1 MVLCLLGSYKAN
13 NSERRLAV
21 QSARTECSQ
30 TELGRYY
37 FCYYCF
43 LIFAA
48 SQSLAMKNK
57 ESNTRLA
64 KIVLPFTYLS
74 SDSDPQ
80 FPSNYK
86 WLPNSRFREIQRKW
100 HFHENIEQLWL
111 THRENN
117 KISYYINRPSS
128 FEIQDW
134 VSYFGATRTVWL
146 TLLSSIFWSNFV
158 FPIKL
163 REIK

>member
-21 QSARTECSQ
+21 QSATTACSQ
-30 TELGRYY
+30 TELGRYH

-80 FPSNYK
+80 FSSNYK
-86 WLPNSRFREIQRKW
+86 WLPNFFVRSKENGISMKKYNNYEWRIEKIIRFYI
-100 HFHENIEQLWL
+100 IL
-111 THRENN
+111 TVLVVLKS
-117 KISYYINRPSS
+117 KIG
-128 FEIQDW
+128 F
-134 VSYFGATRTVWL
+134 L
-146 TLLSSIFWSNFV
+146 TLELQEQFGSPYCPQYFEVTSYSLSN
-158 FPIKL
+158 
-163 REIK
+163 

>member
-21 QSARTECSQ
+21 QSARTACSQ
-30 TELGRYY
+30 TELGRYH

-100 HFHENIEQLWL
+100 HFHEKYNNYDWCIEKIIRFHIIL
-111 THRENN
+111 TVLVVLKS
-117 KISYYINRPSS
+117 KIG
-128 FEIQDW
+128 F
-134 VSYFGATRTVWL
+134 L
-146 TLLSSIFWSNFV
+146 TLELQEQFGSPYCPQYFEVTSYSLSN
-158 FPIKL
+158 
-163 REIK
+163 

>member
-21 QSARTECSQ
+21 QSATTACSQ
-30 TELGRYY
+30 TELGRYH

-48 SQSLAMKNK
+48 SQSLVMKNK

-80 FPSNYK
+80 FSSNYK
-86 WLPNSRFREIQRKW
+86 WLPNFFVRSK
-100 HFHENIEQLWL
+100 ENGISMKKYNNYDWRIEKI
-111 THRENN
+111 N

-134 VSYFGATRTVWL
+134 ISYFGATRTVWL
-146 TLLSSIFWSNFV
+146 TLLSSIFWSNFL

>member
-21 QSARTECSQ
+21 QSARTACSQ
-30 TELGRYY
+30 TELGRYH

-80 FPSNYK
+80 FSSNYK
-86 WLPNSRFREIQRKW
+86 WLPNFFVRSKENGISMKKYNNYDWRIEKIIRFHI
-100 HFHENIEQLWL
+100 IL
-111 THRENN
+111 TVLVVLKS
-117 KISYYINRPSS
+117 KIG
-128 FEIQDW
+128 F
-134 VSYFGATRTVWL
+134 L
-146 TLLSSIFWSNFV
+146 TLELQEQFGSPYCPLYFKVTSYSLSN
-158 FPIKL
+158 
-163 REIK
+163 

>member
-1 MVLCLLGSYKAN
+1 MYIFLCICVFEHISLQLFFQYGITMILMYLQYGGFRFFCLNFVEVKWCYVYQDHTKQIIVNAGSQCKAL
-13 NSERRLAV
+13 ELHALR
-21 QSARTECSQ
+21 
-30 TELGRYY
+30 LGRCH

-100 HFHENIEQLWL
+100 HFHE
-111 THRENN
+111 
-117 KISYYINRPSS
+117 KI
-128 FEIQDW
+128 
-134 VSYFGATRTVWL
+134 
-146 TLLSSIFWSNFV
+146 
-158 FPIKL
+158 
-163 REIK
+163 